1 MKNMKK
7 ILSILGII
15 AMVMTALTLTGCGKD
30 DKKNE
35 KPSIVGEWK
44 VESEDNYDFRY
55 IFNEDGTGKYVY
67 PGSELRFT
75 YEDKGDKLAIVFEG
89 NTVES
94 ELEYRIEGSTLII
107 KDSFGKDVRYNK
119 Q

>member
-1 MKNMKK
+1 MKTMKK
-7 ILSILGII
+7 LLSIVSLFAI
-15 AMVMTALTLTGCGKD
+15 VMTALTLTGCGKNE
-30 DKKNE
+30 KKDE

-55 IFNEDGTGKYVY
+55 IFNEDGTGRYVY

-75 YEDKGDKLAIVFEG
+75 YEDKGDRIVIVFDG

-94 ELEYRIEGSTLII
+94 EFEYRIEDNTLII
-107 KDSFGKDVRYNK
+107 KDSFGQDVRYNK